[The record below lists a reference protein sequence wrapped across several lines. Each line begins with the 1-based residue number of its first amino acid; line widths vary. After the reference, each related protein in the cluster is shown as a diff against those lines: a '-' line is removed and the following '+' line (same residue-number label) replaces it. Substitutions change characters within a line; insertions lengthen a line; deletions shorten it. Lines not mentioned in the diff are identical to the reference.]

1 MKIRI
6 REQSGTDA
14 VRKFDYQMAVA
25 LDCLLSEM
33 DGDALILIET
43 LEDFAVFRNPN
54 TDIETIE
61 VYQVKTKNKGLYTKD
76 QLFSDNVIGKII
88 LTDIYFESK
97 SNSLKIVC
105 NTNLKGAST
114 ENFDEFIFDETLSE
128 GELKQLKE
136 NVLKYLTE
144 SVDFKGKIDTYI
156 GKLVYVKSLL
166 PFSNNED
173 RYEEM
178 LIGKT
183 DKIIAHYLNNE
194 NHQISPRAI
203 FNTLKFL
210 VDYRRRTKF
219 SKPEVD
225 LEEAITQ
232 KGIHTDDVKEIIK
245 KAEGL
250 SQLSKKEIL
259 SYASSIFSPKEYE
272 NIKRA
277 YPNFLACKANLSDQA
292 FILAKE
298 TIKKEYESLISHE
311 NTLSLNEII
320 SQTARNSS
328 LRIPYYPIEIIQIIA
343 IIIAYGE

>member
-6 REQSGTDA
+6 REQSGTDT

-54 TDIETIE
+54 TDIETIDI
-61 VYQVKTKNKGLYTKD
+61 YQVKTKNKGLYTKD

-97 SNSLKIVC
+97 SNSLNIVC
-105 NTNLKGAST
+105 NTNLKGKNT

-128 GELKQLKE
+128 TELKILKE
-136 NVLKYLTE
+136 NVLHYLTE

-156 GKLVYVKSLL
+156 GKLVYIKSPL
-166 PFSNNED
+166 PFSDSED

-183 DKIIAHYLNNE
+183 DKTIAHYLDDE
-194 NHQISPRAI
+194 NYQISPRAI
-203 FNTLKFL
+203 FNTLKL
-210 VDYRRRTKF
+210 LIDHQRRTKL
-219 SKPEVD
+219 PTTEMD
-225 LEEAITQ
+225 LEEAITK
-232 KGIHTDDVKEIIK
+232 KGIHTNNVKEIIDQ
-245 KAEGL
+245 AVA
-250 SQLSKKEIL
+250 STQLSKTEIL
-259 SYASSIFSPKEYE
+259 SHAASIFSPSEYE
-272 NIKRA
+272 NIKRE
-277 YPNFLACKANLSDQA
+277 YPYFLACKANLSDQA

-298 TIKKEYESLISHE
+298 IVQEEYELLVSMVDTR
-311 NTLSLNEII
+311 TLDEII
-320 SQTARNSS
+320 SQTASNSLS
-328 LRIPYYPIEIIQIIA
+328 RIPYYSIEMIRIIA
-343 IIIAYGE
+343 IIVAYS